1 MDIDFDTFDDLK
13 IESEA
18 PQTFFEKLRI
28 PEENKPE
35 IYSFICNDILPE
47 DIKTISILVDEI
59 FLSEHEKQEIE
70 AKKNFISYYQN
81 HINEYSFFI
90 RFFEYISN
98 IQPKKRSFVLSLI
111 QEIFSKFPEEKNKI
125 INYVSIYD
133 QILSSIFV
141 EAGFLEHI
149 KEKFTPIPN
158 VLTYYPKDSAEYFVK
173 EDLIDDFQIFLSNYP
188 LFDIN
193 CTITN
198 PKSKSDLYS
207 FPDNLINLACFYGSI
222 NCFIGAAKV

>member
-1 MDIDFDTFDDLK
+1 MDSDF
-13 IESEA
+13 EA
-18 PQTFFEKLRI
+18 LQAIFKKLRI
-28 PEENKPE
+28 PEENEPE

-125 INYVSIYD
+125 IN
-133 QILSSIFV
+133 
-141 EAGFLEHI
+141 
-149 KEKFTPIPN
+149 
-158 VLTYYPKDSAEYFVK
+158 
-173 EDLIDDFQIFLSNYP
+173 
-188 LFDIN
+188 
-193 CTITN
+193 
-198 PKSKSDLYS
+198 
-207 FPDNLINLACFYGSI
+207 
-222 NCFIGAAKV
+222 